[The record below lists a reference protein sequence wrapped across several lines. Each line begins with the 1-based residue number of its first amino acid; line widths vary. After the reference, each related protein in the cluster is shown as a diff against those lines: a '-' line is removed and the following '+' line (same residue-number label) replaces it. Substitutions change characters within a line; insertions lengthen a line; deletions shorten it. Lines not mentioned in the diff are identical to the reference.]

1 MRWKASKLKPRNSG
15 DRVSAEVSG
24 PEGEPLGM
32 VVALTPMDWDAL
44 IRRVTGRET
53 TVIEAGK
60 LRPICENHA
69 LAFVGR
75 AQHRSGCG

>member
-1 MRWKASKLKPRNSG
+1 
-15 DRVSAEVSG
+15 
-24 PEGEPLGM
+24 M